1 VVRVSSIPRL
11 LLSFVVVT
19 FASAE
24 FAPAQSLVLHV
35 AEHQKV
41 KEDRTYNPRFLIL
54 DQHPSFGF
62 KIYFNSILKTKRAYR
77 FGVGL
82 SFFSVDGKLKPDYP
96 EPSLPH
102 QRIDCRLTT
111 LSVTFQR
118 KVFSGESVHF
128 LGSLS
133 AGVAF
138 KRGEIDVSTYYYR
151 KDHVC
156 FSIQPGAC
164 YVVRVYRN
172 LGVQIFGGYNFFTGR
187 KQDIYPFSPGFL
199 VEAGVLLELPIGDP

>member
-1 VVRVSSIPRL
+1 L
-11 LLSFVVVT
+11 
-19 FASAE
+19 ASTE
-24 FAPAQSLVLHV
+24 FAPAQSLVLLV

-41 KEDRTYNPRFLIL
+41 KEDNPRFLIQ

-62 KIYFNSILKTKRAYR
+62 KIYFNSILNTKRAYR

-82 SFFSVDGKLKPDYP
+82 SSFSVDGNLKPGYS
-96 EPSLPH
+96 EPSLPD
-102 QRIDCRLTT
+102 QWMDYRLTT

-138 KRGEIDVSTYYYR
+138 KESEGDVSIYYRR

-172 LGVQIFGGYNFFTGR
+172 LGVQIAGGYNFFTGR

-199 VEAGVLLELPIGDP
+199 VEGGVLLELPIGDP